1 MKFHRAKNFCE
12 LAPSGSVN
20 TCVCVYRCVCVFP
33 ERDTSK
39 TQMLTAA
46 DSRRRLNYGNN
57 G

>member
-1 MKFHRAKNFCE
+1 MKFHHVHFCE
-12 LAPSGSVN
+12 LVPTGSVN
-20 TCVCVYRCVCVFP
+20 TCVCMYRCVCVFL